1 MVTLIIREFISPYLD
16 ASITI
21 FITNINYLA
30 SSSSLVSQL
39 IISVVTICKIQLL
52 LPHLTPFES
61 TKQV

>member
-16 ASITI
+16 ASTAI

-39 IISVVTICKIQLL
+39 IICVVTMCKNPTSFTSFDAI
-52 LPHLTPFES
+52 
-61 TKQV
+61 